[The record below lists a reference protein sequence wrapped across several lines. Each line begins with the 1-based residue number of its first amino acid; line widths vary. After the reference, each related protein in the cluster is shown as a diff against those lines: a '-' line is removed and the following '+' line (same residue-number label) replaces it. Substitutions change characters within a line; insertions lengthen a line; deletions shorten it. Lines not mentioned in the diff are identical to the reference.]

1 MMSNL
6 ISPPTYDHS
15 EQADG
20 SDTIVIILA
29 NGYKP
34 EVKERDVLNWMD
46 SELIEW
52 DDTDTAEERLDKQ
65 FDAVMERYYLEVVSK
80 S

>member
-1 MMSNL
+1 MKTL
-6 ISPPTYDHS
+6 TTPPAYDHS

-65 FDAVMERYYLEVVSK
+65 FDVVMERYYLEVVSK
-80 S
+80 

>member
-1 MMSNL
+1 MKTAIL
-6 ISPPTYDHS
+6 PPTYDHS

-34 EVKERDVLNWMD
+34 EVKERDVLNWID
-46 SELIEW
+46 SELIDF

-80 S
+80 